1 VAEQNKQLEFL
12 GYKQQAFPRE
22 INLFYLSKNSRERI
36 IYNAS
41 TDKYEVLNTNF
52 TFSKEEILTE
62 LNNHPEHFSPNVIL
76 RPLYQQK
83 TLPSLAYIG
92 GGGELSYWLQLKT
105 LFHYHQIN
113 FPQLILRNSALLMNT
128 SIVQKIDKLNL
139 TIIDFFNTIDTLKKH
154 FITQNT
160 KEDLDVSVYKQA
172 IENTFV
178 NLQQLTKEIDASLI
192 NTVGAEMQKALQSV
206 DSLQKRLM
214 KSLKQ
219 KNETSLNQMEKI
231 KTQLFPEN
239 SLQERVENF
248 SAYYIKYGDAFMDEL
263 IATFDVYHKQF
274 LLIQLS

>member
-1 VAEQNKQLEFL
+1 M
-12 GYKQQAFPRE
+12 
-22 INLFYLSKNSRERI
+22 IS
-36 IYNAS
+36 
-41 TDKYEVLNTNF
+41 
-52 TFSKEEILTE
+52 FSKEEILTE

-231 KTQLFPEN
+231 NSESETKTESESV
-239 SLQERVENF
+239 SLTDSIVQEQKKLIEF
-248 SAYYIKYGDAFMDEL
+248 IKSEIVQMESTKTNAKQIEKFDSISIFNNYSSLIL
-263 IATFDVYHKQF
+263 IAIIIVLVFITRK
-274 LLIQLS
+274 